1 MADKDHIIKTYKYRL
16 YPTQEQ
22 VAQIEQMF
30 AAIRWIYNAALDQ
43 RRWYGRKQGTDAF
56 YRNTNFSAYSQAK
69 ELVYNTQK
77 DGREGLKNDPE
88 LSWITTLS
96 TKAVENALA
105 DLDKAFERFYKGKGE
120 VGYPSSRKY
129 SDNNSFTIP
138 VSSKNKSVKGFTIGV
153 VFGKDSVKLPKI
165 GRIKYKKHK
174 KFSGEGR
181 TATIL
186 REGNQYYICLTCR
199 IQKNDYER
207 PDTYVGIDLGVAKP
221 VMTSDGEFLDP
232 VEKLKEYDARYRKL
246 QKKFSRQKKT
256 SNRRKRT
263 KEKLAIIKRKEA
275 RCRKNTSHQVT
286 TNLVRKYKYIAIEN
300 LKVAN
305 MTKSAKGDMETP
317 GCNVNAKSGL
327 NRSILNVA
335 PYMLRHQ
342 LEYKANWYGAYVVP
356 VNPAYTSQTCSQ
368 CGVVNKENRKSQSEF
383 ICSDC
388 GVTMNADHNAAINI
402 LHKAE
407 FSGVTSNPRKTPSE
421 IHKNPAT
428 LKSIVS
434 ANAPLIKHDRMSLNQ
449 TLKEFFDGKFEGSL
463 LHE

>member
-1 MADKDHIIKTYKYRL
+1 MNQEYIMKTYKYRL
-16 YPTQEQ
+16 YPTQDQ
-22 VAQIEQMF
+22 VEQIEQMF
-30 AAIRWIYNAALDQ
+30 SAIRWIYNAALDQ

-56 YRNTNFSAYSQAK
+56 YRNSNFSAYSQAK
-69 ELVYNTQK
+69 ELVYTAQK

-88 LSWITTLS
+88 LSWITILP
-96 TKAVENALA
+96 TKAYENALS
-105 DLDKAFERFYKGKGE
+105 DLDKAFDRFYNGKGE
-120 VGYPSSRKY
+120 VGYPSPRKY

-138 VSSKNKSVKGFTIGV
+138 VSSKNKSVKGFSIGV
-153 VFGKDSVKLPKI
+153 VFGKDSVKFPKI
-165 GRIKYKKHK
+165 GRIRYKKHK

-186 REGNQYYICLTCR
+186 RESNEYYICLTCR
-199 IQKNDYER
+199 IQKKDCER

-246 QKKFSRQKKT
+246 QKKFARQKKT
-256 SNRRKRT
+256 SNRRKKT
-263 KEKLAIIKRKEA
+263 KEQLALIKRKEA

-286 TNLVRKYKYIAIEN
+286 TTLVRKYKYIAIEN
-300 LKVAN
+300 LKVSN
-305 MTKSAKGDMETP
+305 MTKSAKGDMENP
-317 GCNVNAKSGL
+317 GCNVSAKSGL
-327 NRSILNVA
+327 NRAILNVA
-335 PYMLRHQ
+335 PYMLRNQ
-342 LEYKANWYGAYVVP
+342 LEYKANLYGSYIVS

-388 GVTMNADHNAAINI
+388 GNHMNADHNAAINI

-407 FSGVTSNPRKTPSE
+407 FSGVTSSPRKTPSE
-421 IHKNPAT
+421 IHHNPAT

-434 ANAPLIKHDRMSLNQ
+434 ANAPLIKHNKTHIKQSLIMHSYS
-449 TLKEFFDGKFEGSL
+449 EI
-463 LHE
+463 